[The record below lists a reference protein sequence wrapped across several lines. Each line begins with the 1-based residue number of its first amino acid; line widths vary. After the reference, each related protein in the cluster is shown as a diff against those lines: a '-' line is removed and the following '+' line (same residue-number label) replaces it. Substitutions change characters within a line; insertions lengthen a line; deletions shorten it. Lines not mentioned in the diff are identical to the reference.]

1 MSIVVIKAGGK
12 QHVVESG
19 KTITIEKISGQ
30 PGDRVSFDT
39 LLHADGDTVQIGM
52 PALDAKTT
60 ATIASHGRGDKV
72 LVVKYK
78 AKTRYRRRV
87 GHRQPFTKITVA
99 S

>member
-1 MSIVVIKAGGK
+1 MSILVIKAGGK

-19 KTITIEKISGQ
+19 KTITTEKISGT
-30 PGDRVSFDT
+30 PGDRVKFDT
-39 LLHADGDTVQIGM
+39 LLRADGSTVQIGT
-52 PALDAKTT
+52 PVLDVKTD
-60 ATIASHGRGDKV
+60 ATIASQGRADKV

-99 S
+99 G